1 MSTGMSNKFVRFY
14 SYKYKEK
21 FIILQSIG
29 IKIIKSIK
37 KLEFFVL
44 VETTIK
50 ASSWD
55 EIRNEYMNFN
65 PYFSQVYS
73 EAKVDIDI
81 KIDPPSLCF
90 ISAACFNAFY
100 CSLY

>member
-1 MSTGMSNKFVRFY
+1 MSNKFVRFY

-50 ASSWD
+50 ASS
-55 EIRNEYMNFN
+55 
-65 PYFSQVYS
+65 
-73 EAKVDIDI
+73 
-81 KIDPPSLCF
+81 
-90 ISAACFNAFY
+90 
-100 CSLY
+100 